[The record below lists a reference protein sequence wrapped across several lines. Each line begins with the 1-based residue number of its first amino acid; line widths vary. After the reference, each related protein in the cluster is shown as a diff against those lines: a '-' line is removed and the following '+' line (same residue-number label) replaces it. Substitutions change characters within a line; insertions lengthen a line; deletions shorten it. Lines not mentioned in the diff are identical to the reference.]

1 VFVGSHRGSVE
12 PIISSGGV
20 HPIRKSPPAA
30 FRALPKYFAQ
40 AGRIAQRLNVP
51 LGKTPVHTGDG
62 WAGKKVYVSPRRHWA
77 LTNSRPSANV
87 TLIILRVADLA
98 AALLEAFLRIMQGGS
113 GSSQTSMSVTATEVR
128 MSFFRSL
135 LGKEPP
141 LYATDHER

>member
-1 VFVGSHRGSVE
+1 MFVGSHRGSVE

-98 AALLEAFLRIMQGGS
+98 AALLDSLFAHHAGRFRVVSNLD
-113 GSSQTSMSVTATEVR
+113 VR
-128 MSFFRSL
+128 DGYRGQNEFFPQPAR
-135 LGKEPP
+135 
-141 LYATDHER
+141 